1 MVRPLP
7 GMSPYLA
14 SFIVPLRFNKLD
26 LRDYL
31 WHAYG
36 VPVLKVRSFVNPRPL
51 TSSGTHQGAS
61 IIRPSGQKMMI
72 VELESPFV
80 WPERVKGED
89 LPEEYDWQR
98 NKRLEDADHE
108 QMTERLMR
116 RRGEIPMLTAKDEAD
131 LRGRTALREEA
142 ERLLR
147 GEKSWGNEVV
157 LDERWKALSGLDGK
171 KRK

>member
-1 MVRPLP
+1 
-7 GMSPYLA
+7 
-14 SFIVPLRFNKLD
+14 
-26 LRDYL
+26 
-31 WHAYG
+31 
-36 VPVLKVRSFVNPRPL
+36 
-51 TSSGTHQGAS
+51 
-61 IIRPSGQKMMI
+61 
-72 VELESPFV
+72 
-80 WPERVKGED
+80 
-89 LPEEYDWQR
+89 
-98 NKRLEDADHE
+98 
-108 QMTERLMR
+108 MR